1 MFDAQKLLEKK
12 GVDDGTVNLSDTVGL
27 MEQNVAISKA
37 QKLAE
42 DFKKVCSLCRHNKF
56 GEVEDL
62 MNHPDWSLGMDYQDD
77 AGNTLLHIAA
87 QNGNKRM
94 VKLCLR
100 RGAQLNV
107 QNLNGQTAL
116 HFAFSYGYN
125 EVGEYLVGKGADDSI
140 RNKDGLTCYEGLD
153 IDDVEK

>member
-1 MFDAQKLLEKK
+1 MQKLLEKK
-12 GVDDGTVNLSDTVGL
+12 GMDDGTVNLADSAGL
-27 MEQNVAISKA
+27 LEQNVAISKA
-37 QKLAE
+37 QKHAE

-56 GEVEDL
+56 GEVEDM

-100 RGAQLNV
+100 RGAMLNT
-107 QNLNGQTAL
+107 QNLNGQTPL
-116 HFAFSYGYN
+116 HFAFAYGYTD
-125 EVGEYLVGKGADDSI
+125 VGEYLVGKGADDSV

-153 IDDVEK
+153 AEEVEK